1 MSKNYRIEM
10 LIKNGLNPSEFTYI
24 KTNAS
29 DIVYERKTDRK
40 KLYIRY

>member
-10 LIKNGLNPSEFTYI
+10 LIKNGLNPSEFNYI

-29 DIVYERKTDRK
+29 DIVYERVSKPIRK
-40 KLYIRY
+40 GIY